1 MSKDIEYHGIIKAIR
16 SGNLVVQIDEETGC
30 SACEVRKSCG
40 IADKQEK
47 QIEIPFTSGKYK
59 EGDAVRVTGKAS
71 MGLTAVCF
79 AFLIPLL
86 LLLAIVIAASYAG
99 RDEGTA
105 AVLALL
111 SVAGYY
117 ALLYVFR
124 NKLKQQLTFNI
135 Q

>member
-1 MSKDIEYHGIIKAIR
+1 MSKEVVYKGVIKSIHSGIL
-16 SGNLVVQIDEETGC
+16 SVQIDGETGC
-30 SACEVRKSCG
+30 SACEVRTSCG
-40 IADKQEK
+40 IAGKEEK
-47 QIEIPFTSGKYK
+47 RIEIPFTSGHYK

-86 LLLAIVIAASYAG
+86 LLLAIVVAASYAG
-99 RDEGTA
+99 LGEGTA

-111 SVAGYY
+111 SAAGYY
-117 ALLYVFR
+117 ALLSVFR
-124 NKLKQQLTFNI
+124 DQLKQKLTFNI